1 MNEGETKILVVDD
14 DDAGRYVKTR
24 ILRNKGY
31 VVSET
36 ALGQV
41 AIEQAAA
48 EHPDLILLD
57 VMLPDISGIEACRR
71 IKTEFPGI
79 MVLQTS
85 AAFTRPQDRTTAL
98 DGGADS
104 FLVEP
109 IDPDELLA
117 AVNALLRVR
126 RAERDLRRLNE
137 TLETQVTE
145 RTRELGE
152 ANAHLAQEVAERH
165 KAEQA
170 LWHSQKLEAVG
181 QLTGGV
187 AHDFNNLLTVI
198 SGNLELV
205 REALN
210 GGRALN
216 PTRLLRLIKSAQT
229 AADRGAL
236 VTQQLLAFAR
246 RSMLRAE
253 TVDLAVLISAFSG
266 FLQRALGEATR
277 LEMRFAPELWSCR
290 IDPVQFESAI
300 LNLAVNARD
309 AMSGTGQVTVEAIN
323 ALVGDERRID
333 SAELAAGAY
342 VCVRVTDSGSG
353 MSPEV
358 AARAFE
364 PFFTT
369 KDIGKGSGL
378 GLSQVYGFV
387 KQSGGHVVIE
397 TTPGTGTT
405 VSLYLPRSEPASEAP
420 RDPGTETFGSGLGHE
435 TILVVED
442 NPEVRDV
449 AVAMIGELGYR
460 VLVAHDAASA
470 LELIRGGAPID
481 LLFTDVVMPGGM
493 SGIDLAR
500 AAQRLRRPLRA
511 ILTSGHAGKI
521 GTDGAGAEFEIIF
534 KPYQRL
540 DLARKLRANLDRD
553 PATASPP
560 ATTA

>member
-14 DDAGRYVKTR
+14 DDAGRYIKTR

-57 VMLPDISGIEACRR
+57 VILPDISGIEACRR

-137 TLETQVTE
+137 TLEAQVAE

-152 ANAHLAQEVAERH
+152 ANLHLAQEVAERH

-205 REALN
+205 REALD

-216 PTRLLRLIKSAQT
+216 ATRLLRLIKSAQT

-253 TVDLAVLISAFSG
+253 TVDLAVLISAFAG

-290 IDPVQFESAI
+290 IDPVQFEAAI

-309 AMSGTGQVTVEAIN
+309 AMSGAGQVTVEVVN
-323 ALVGDERRID
+323 ALVGDERRIEA
-333 SAELAAGAY
+333 AELDPGAY
-342 VCVRVTDSGSG
+342 VCIRVTDSGSG
-353 MSPEV
+353 MPPEV

-387 KQSGGHVVIE
+387 KQSGGHVVLE
-397 TTPGTGTT
+397 TAPGSGTT
-405 VSLYLPRSEPASEAP
+405 VSLYLPRSEPAIEAP
-420 RDPGTETFGSGLGHE
+420 VDRDAKTCGLGHE

-442 NPEVRDV
+442 NTEGRDL
-449 AVAMIGELGYR
+449 AAAMIGELGYR
-460 VLVAHDAASA
+460 VLVAKDAASA

-500 AAQRLRRPLRA
+500 AAQRLRGPFRA
-511 ILTSGHAGKI
+511 ILASGHADENR
-521 GTDGAGAEFEIIF
+521 TDETGGEFEIIF
-534 KPYQRL
+534 KPYQRT
-540 DLARKLRANLDRD
+540 DLARKLRASLDRD
-553 PATASPP
+553 PAAPPP
-560 ATTA
+560 ATSA

>member
-14 DDAGRYVKTR
+14 DDAGRYIKTR

-57 VMLPDISGIEACRR
+57 VILPDISGIEACRR

-137 TLETQVTE
+137 TLEAQVAE

-152 ANAHLAQEVAERH
+152 ANLHLAQEVAERH

-205 REALN
+205 REALD

-216 PTRLLRLIKSAQT
+216 ATRLLRLIKSAQT

-253 TVDLAVLISAFSG
+253 TVDLAVLISAFAG

-290 IDPVQFESAI
+290 IDPVQFEAAI

-309 AMSGTGQVTVEAIN
+309 AMSGAGQVTVEVVN
-323 ALVGDERRID
+323 ALVGDERRIEA
-333 SAELAAGAY
+333 AELDPGAY
-342 VCVRVTDSGSG
+342 VCIRVTDSGSG
-353 MSPEV
+353 MPPEV

-364 PFFTT
+364 PLFTT

-387 KQSGGHVVIE
+387 KQSGGHVVLD
-397 TTPGTGTT
+397 TAPGSGTT
-405 VSLYLPRSEPASEAP
+405 VSLYLPRSEPAIEAP
-420 RDPGTETFGSGLGHE
+420 VDRDAKTCGRGLGHE

-442 NPEVRDV
+442 NPEGRDL
-449 AVAMIGELGYR
+449 AAAMIGELGYR
-460 VLVAHDAASA
+460 VLVAKDAASA

-500 AAQRLRRPLRA
+500 AAQRLRGPFRA
-511 ILTSGHAGKI
+511 ILASGHADETR
-521 GTDGAGAEFEIIF
+521 TDETGGEFEIIF
-534 KPYQRL
+534 KPYQRT
-540 DLARKLRANLDRD
+540 DLARKLRASLDRD
-553 PATASPP
+553 PAAPPP
-560 ATTA
+560 ATSA